1 MLSGQEGP
9 RGVAELH
16 ILWLCPVLMT
26 TIPPTDLPQG
36 VEFHKCHNLYD
47 LDELL
52 EPLESPRFDAIVV
65 DTTRAERGG
74 YDPVDMVAEAA
85 GKCAK
90 PPRFLLAVVM
100 PGITDD
106 PLDSQTAFAV
116 EMQSLWSRN
125 KPVLSVEGAVRYHLE
140 QRPVRIKENT
150 VRQERRWGD
159 VADRA
164 VKLLNGEL
172 PVEPPSVSPLTIAFV
187 VGMCAKSRRSVTA
200 YFNDSQRNLLFQLAQ
215 QRLSVRGLA
224 EKLSHDPAY
233 IRRLQAQIAG
243 QLAPY
248 MLQPGDPSGRPN
260 HAEFCDG
267 LVERYRPWLLSRYKR
282 VSCPSSRDA

>member
-1 MLSGQEGP
+1 
-9 RGVAELH
+9 
-16 ILWLCPVLMT
+16 MT

-65 DTTRAERGG
+65 DTTRAQRQG
-74 YDPVDMVAEAA
+74 YDPVDMVAQVA

-90 PPRFLLAVVM
+90 PPRFLLAVVI
-100 PGITDD
+100 PGIIDD

-125 KPVLSVEGAVRYHLE
+125 KPVLSVEKAVLYHLE
-140 QRPVRIKENT
+140 QRPARIKENKIG
-150 VRQERRWGD
+150 QERRWAD

-164 VKLLNGEL
+164 VKLLTGEL
-172 PVEPPSVSPLTIAFV
+172 PAETHPPVPPPTTVFV
-187 VGMCAKSRRSVTA
+187 VGMCPKSRRSVTA
-200 YFNDSQRNLLFQLAQ
+200 YFNDSQRDLLFQLAQ
-215 QRLSVRGLA
+215 RRLSVRSLA
-224 EKLSHDPAY
+224 EKLSLNESY
-233 IRRLQAQIAG
+233 IRRLQAQIAE

-248 MLQPGDPSGRPN
+248 MTQPSDPSQRPD
-260 HAEFCDG
+260 HAEFCNA
-267 LVERYRPWLLSRYKR
+267 LVEQYRPWLLSRYKR
-282 VSCPSSRDA
+282 VCHPSSRHA